1 MSPSP
6 LATALL
12 LTLKVAGLATAA
24 LLVVGTPLAWLMAF
38 RSFRGK
44 WIAEAVFMLPM
55 TLPPTVLGFYLLLLL
70 APGGPLHRLTGLQW
84 AFRLEGLVVASI
96 IFSLPFALNTYREAF
111 LALDPDMV
119 QTART
124 LGARA
129 PKVWREVILPLT
141 WPGLLSGSLLAFAH
155 TIGEFGVVLM
165 VGGNIPGKTQ
175 TVSIF
180 LYDLAQ
186 ALEFDRAHRVAAVLL
201 ALSFAML
208 GGARL
213 LETRW
218 RAWRSIT
225 PSPGR

>member
-1 MSPSP
+1 MSSSP
-6 LATALL
+6 LAAALL
-12 LTLKVAGLATAA
+12 VTLKVAGLATLA

-38 RSFRGK
+38 RPFRGK
-44 WIAEAVFMLPM
+44 WVAESVLMLPV

-70 APGGPLHRLTGLQW
+70 ARGGPLHRLVGVEW
-84 AFRLEGLVVASI
+84 AFRLEGLVVASVLS
-96 IFSLPFALNTYREAF
+96 SLPLALNTYREAF
-111 LALDPDMV
+111 LGLDPDIV

-141 WPGLLSGSLLAFAH
+141 WPGLLSGSLLTFAH

-165 VGGNIPGKTQ
+165 VGGNVPGHTQ
-175 TVSIF
+175 TVSIY

-186 ALEFDRAHRVAAVLL
+186 ALAFDRAHRVAAVLL
-201 ALSFAML
+201 TLSFGIL
-208 GGARL
+208 GAARL

-218 RAWRSIT
+218 RAWRST
-225 PSPGR
+225 TLSHGP